1 MIHDSLTSPKGCLF
15 TYANLAT
22 GAVDLIGI
30 RKILLAFWNA
40 VQEEFPE
47 AWGLAP
53 TQSRLMHGAGIRAM
67 GRVMDYLMKGIDVDK
82 PGAPLTVRKE
92 LACLRSA
99 CRWTTGTWD
108 ILNGMR
114 WNEVQNVPS
123 HVRAL
128 GDALVRAYL
137 AARSER

>member
-1 MIHDSLTSPKGCLF
+1 
-15 TYANLAT
+15 
-22 GAVDLIGI
+22 
-30 RKILLAFWNA
+30 
-40 VQEEFPE
+40 
-47 AWGLAP
+47 
-53 TQSRLMHGAGIRAM
+53 MHGAGIRAM
-67 GRVMDYLMKGIDVDK
+67 GRVMDHLMKGIDAED
-82 PGAPLTVRKE
+82 PGAPLMIRKE
-92 LACLRSA
+92 LACLGPV
-99 CRWTTGTWD
+99 CRWTSGTWD